1 MGVPYQ
7 YTESRILKARLEFLR
22 ETYRIKESDFLS
34 FDAMRHAAQC
44 LGRVIRGKDD
54 YGIMVLADKRFNKRV
69 TQLPKWIQQGLDAK
83 STKLS
88 IDQAVGAAKN
98 FLKEMSS
105 PWTRAEAEGHSSWS
119 LEDLQDHQR
128 KRREMGIDGA
138 DNPALRALEGRA
150 EVERED
156 EEDEFGGRDMDA
168 VMADVDG

>member
-69 TQLPKWIQQGLDAK
+69 TQLPKWIQQGLDQK

-88 IDQAVGAAKN
+88 IDQAVGSAKS
-98 FLKEMSS
+98 FLRDMSI
-105 PWTRAEAEGHSSWS
+105 PWTRKEQEGHSSWGIEE
-119 LEDLQDHQR
+119 LKAHQDKTKNISGTDDPR
-128 KRREMGIDGA
+128 M
-138 DNPALRALEGRA
+138 RALEGRA
-150 EVERED
+150 EREVVEGED
-156 EEDEFGGRDMDA
+156 EDEFGGGDIDA
-168 VMADVDG
+168 VMADLE